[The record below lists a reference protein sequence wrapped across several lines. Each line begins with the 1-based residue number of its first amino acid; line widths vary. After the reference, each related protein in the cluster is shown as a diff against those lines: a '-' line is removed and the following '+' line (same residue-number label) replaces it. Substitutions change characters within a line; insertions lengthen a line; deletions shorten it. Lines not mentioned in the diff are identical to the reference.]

1 MAMTPSKPQPEAPL
15 ILLLGQE
22 GSGKTTAAVNLVEN
36 FGGVIIPTESGLQ
49 AATDRNIVAFP
60 VLPKSTPKEPEAFL
74 DALFECFEW
83 CWDNMKAG
91 EVLVLDT
98 ATVMFQRIEQ
108 TVLNRYGESN
118 IAACAGGYG
127 KGYLEIRKDVMEIVD
142 EVNALRNEKDIAV
155 VITGHM
161 EAGTLKNSPDI
172 EAALCYQIA
181 MDQKSAALFKQQ
193 AHAVL
198 CIGFDTVV
206 SGTEIDAKGAVKKA
220 GRIIKNSKRHLIAD
234 ASIPAYSQ
242 LAKNR
247 FNMPAKQIFPEN
259 GLDWVDGIEWFK

>member
-1 MAMTPSKPQPEAPL
+1 MTPGKPQPEAPF
-15 ILLLGQE
+15 ILFAGQE
-22 GSGKTTAAVNLVEN
+22 GSGKTTAAVALVEQ

-49 AATDRNIVAFP
+49 AATDRDITAFP
-60 VLPKSTPKEPEAFL
+60 VLPKATPQKPEAFL
-74 DALFECFEW
+74 EALFECFEW

-98 ATVMFQRIEQ
+98 VSVMCQRIEQ

-127 KGYLEIRKDVMEIVD
+127 KGFLEIRREVMEIID
-142 EVNALRNEKDIAV
+142 ELNAIRKELDVAIV
-155 VITGHM
+155 LTSHM
-161 EAGTLKNSPDI
+161 EAGVLKNSPDV
-172 EAALCYQIA
+172 EAALCYQLRI
-181 MDQKSAALFKQQ
+181 DPKSASLFREQ

-206 SGTEIDAKGAVKKA
+206 TGTETDNKGKVKTA
-220 GRIIKNSKRHLIAD
+220 GRIVKNSRRHLICD

-247 FNMPAKQIFPEN
+247 YNMPAKIVFPEN
-259 GLDWVDGIEWFK
+259 DLDWLDNIAWFN

>member
-1 MAMTPSKPQPEAPL
+1 MAMTPKRPEPDAPL
-15 ILLLGQE
+15 IIIAGQE
-22 GSGKTTAAVNLVEN
+22 GSGKTTAAVALVEQ

-49 AATDRNIVAFP
+49 AATEREIEAFP
-60 VLPKSTPKEPEAFL
+60 VLPKSTPEKPEAFL

-83 CWDNMKAG
+83 CWNNMKKG

-98 ATVMFQRIEQ
+98 GSVMVQRIEQ

-127 KGYLEIRKDVMEIVD
+127 KGFLEIRREVMEIID
-142 EVNALRNEKDIAV
+142 ELNALRAELDIAV
-155 VITGHM
+155 VIPCHM
-161 EAGTLKNSPDI
+161 QAGVLKNSPDV
-172 EAALCYQIA
+172 EAALCYTLAI
-181 MDQKSAALFKQQ
+181 DDKSAALFKQQ

-206 SGTEIDAKGAVKKA
+206 SGAEIDTKGKVKSA
-220 GRIIKNSKRHLIAD
+220 GRIIKNSKRHLICD
-234 ASIPAYSQ
+234 ASVPAYSQ

-247 FNMPAKQIFPEN
+247 FNLPAKIVFPEN
-259 GLDWVDGIEWFK
+259 DLAWTDNIKWFN